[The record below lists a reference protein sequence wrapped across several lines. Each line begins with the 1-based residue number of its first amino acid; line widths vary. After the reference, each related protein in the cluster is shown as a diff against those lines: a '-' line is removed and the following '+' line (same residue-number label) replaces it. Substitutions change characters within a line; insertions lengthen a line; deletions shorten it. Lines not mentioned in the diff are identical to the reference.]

1 MTLEELK
8 HELKEMIV
16 EECDVDLDADEILDD
31 EPLIGESGRLNLD
44 SLDALSISL
53 EIKSRFGKHID
64 SGNETR
70 QALASVST
78 LAAFVQSGKD

>member
-70 QALASVST
+70 QALASVNT
-78 LAAFVQSGKD
+78 LAAFVQSGND